1 MYYRDQHGLLA
12 QCDVVREKLQNLL
25 LTIVDK
31 EGNSDETSQGTDS
44 VITDDTTT
52 VEERG
57 EGDGGEEG
65 EEGGK
70 RSGTRSIRKS
80 VQKIEEETA
89 TLRAEVDNSKYM
101 YMYNYYNYN
110 TCMQLNNCFACII
123 SHDQRFVLFLTHF

>member
-25 LTIVDK
+25 LSIVTDDK
-31 EGNSDETSQGTDS
+31 EVNSDDTDS
-44 VITDDTTT
+44 IVTDDTTT

-65 EEGGK
+65 EEGSK
-70 RSGTRSIRKS
+70 RSGTRAIRRS

-89 TLRAEVDNSKYM
+89 TLRAEVDNNKY
-101 YMYNYYNYN
+101 
-110 TCMQLNNCFACII
+110 TII
-123 SHDQRFVLFLTHF
+123 I

>member
-25 LTIVDK
+25 LTIVTDK

-44 VITDDTTT
+44 VVTDDTTT

-101 YMYNYYNYN
+101 ITYVIHVYVTIMIALFYMYYC
-110 TCMQLNNCFACII
+110 T
-123 SHDQRFVLFLTHF
+123 